1 MSAGSAALECFYES
15 SCAQQDATACSLADT
30 EPRAAS
36 LSLSRYHPPLPALLS
51 IYQIPGTIANLFA
64 LYFPPNSFLYL
75 RSFFFA
81 QTAI

>member
-1 MSAGSAALECFYES
+1 MECFYES

-30 EPRAAS
+30 ERHVAFS
-36 LSLSRYHPPLPALLS
+36 LESPPLPALLPV
-51 IYQIPGTIANLFA
+51 YQIPGTIANFFA
-64 LYFPPNSFLYL
+64 LYFPPSSFLYL